1 MKFVL
6 VAVNLLLALWLLASV
21 GSRFST
27 GSSGKEEFSVKKSDP
42 GKKAA
47 GTAGAAVKKTQA
59 ESVDS
64 QLATIIDNNIFNPDR
79 CPNAVFGRG
88 RSSRVELTL
97 VGTFEIGTWKGAI
110 ILQKTSTTDRN
121 NFRNMMMGGMM
132 GGPGGEGGGPGG
144 EGGGPPDMQGQ
155 QNGNGSSRR
164 SSSSSSSSRQSSGRT
179 RFSGMWNR
187 NSGSTSGTGSD
198 STTTTPTASVKQYV
212 RVGETLSNGYTLT
225 EVTRTTAT
233 LTRGSDKMELELQ
246 DPSKNQ
252 TKAATTTNNNN
263 QRNSFMQQMQQMQ
276 QMQMMQN
283 FQMMRMMRDSS
294 RNQNQNQSG
303 NRGGSSSGN
312 SRNSGGGGGGGGPGG
327 PPPGM

>member
-21 GSRFST
+21 GSRFSR
-27 GSSGKEEFSVKKSDP
+27 GSSGKEEFSVKKRES
-42 GKKAA
+42 GGKAA
-47 GTAGAAVKKTQA
+47 GPVGVAVKKA
-59 ESVDS
+59 PVESIDS
-64 QLATIIDNNIFNPDR
+64 LLATIIDNNIFNPDR

-88 RSSRVELTL
+88 RSARVELSL
-97 VGTFEIGTWKGAI
+97 VGTFEIGTCKGAI
-110 ILQKTSTTDRN
+110 ILQKTSANDRN

-132 GGPGGEGGGPGG
+132 GGPGGEM
-144 EGGGPPDMQGQ
+144 GGPPGMPDQ
-155 QNGNGSSRR
+155 QQGSSQR
-164 SSSSSSSSRQSSGRT
+164 SASSRQGAGRT
-179 RFSGMWNR
+179 RFSGMGTR
-187 NSGSTSGTGSD
+187 NNGNTSGAAAD
-198 STTTTPTASVKQYV
+198 STATASVKQYV
-212 RVGETLSNGYTLT
+212 RVGETLSNGYTLS
-225 EVTRTTAT
+225 EVTRTSAT

-252 TKAATTTNNNN
+252 TKAAATTNTR
-263 QRNSFMQQMQQMQ
+263 RNPFLDQLQQMQ

-294 RNQNQNQSG
+294 RNQNQNQGG

-312 SRNSGGGGGGGGPGG
+312 TRGGGGGGPGG